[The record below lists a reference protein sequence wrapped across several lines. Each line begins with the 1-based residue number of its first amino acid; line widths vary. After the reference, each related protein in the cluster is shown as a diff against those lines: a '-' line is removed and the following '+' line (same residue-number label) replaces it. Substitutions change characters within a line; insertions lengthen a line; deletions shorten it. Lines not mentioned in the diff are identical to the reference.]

1 MFTSDRSRSTA
12 AKSLAALAV
21 ALLALTGASA
31 LAQSKPSKISIS
43 AANPGAPW
51 GIIGAS
57 LAQIMNQQGVKS
69 NVELG
74 AALSNVVTVSDGRT
88 QLGFTAAAVIPL
100 AQRGEKPFP
109 RKIDNVRSIAAVMT
123 NATHILL
130 TDESGVKSIKDLKGR
145 RFVSQA
151 VGNVSQYV
159 FQLIL
164 ESQGL
169 KEGDLKLMR
178 GGLRFGADTVK
189 NRKATGFTATAVFPN
204 GGFADASQSV
214 PSSFLDIDEET
225 FKYVNGKNPGLFRLS
240 IPANTYKGQTK
251 AIRTVATRALL
262 IVRDDMPEEH
272 AYWLTK
278 TFVENLLTL
287 RKSHKAV
294 RRLDLNIMANPPALP
309 LHAGAKRYYTEIGAL
324 K

>member
-1 MFTSDRSRSTA
+1 MFMSHRIKSHVVRSLVA
-12 AKSLAALAV
+12 MAALLIAM
-21 ALLALTGASA
+21 TGAQA
-31 LAQSKPSKISIS
+31 LAQSKPAKVSIS

-57 LAQIMNQQGVKS
+57 FSQIMNQQGVKS

-74 AALSNVVTVSDGRT
+74 GALSNVVTVSDGRT

-100 AQRGEKPFP
+100 AQQGQKPFP
-109 RKIDNVRSIAAVMT
+109 RKIDNVRAIAAVMT
-123 NATHILL
+123 NATHILV
-130 TDESGVKSIKDLKGR
+130 TNESGVKSLKDLKGR
-145 RFVSQA
+145 RFVSQP
-151 VGNVSQYV
+151 VGNVSQYA

-169 KEGDLKLMR
+169 KESDLQLMR
-178 GGLRFGADTVK
+178 GGQRFGADTVK
-189 NRKATGFTATAVFPN
+189 NRKATGFTATAVFPAGN
-204 GGFADASQSV
+204 FANAFRSV
-214 PSSFLDIDEET
+214 PSNFLDIDEET

-240 IPANTYKGQTK
+240 IPANTYEGQTK
-251 AIRTVATRALL
+251 PIRTVATRALL

-278 TFVENLLTL
+278 TLVENLPTL

-309 LHAGAKRYYTEIGAL
+309 LHAGAKRYYTEAGTL